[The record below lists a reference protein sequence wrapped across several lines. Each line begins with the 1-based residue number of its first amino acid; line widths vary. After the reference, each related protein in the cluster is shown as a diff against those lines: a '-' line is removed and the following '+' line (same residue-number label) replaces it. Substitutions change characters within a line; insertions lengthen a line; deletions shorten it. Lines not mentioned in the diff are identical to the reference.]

1 MPELDETLAEELADW
16 AAAGLRRELR
26 PVAATTGSRL
36 VVEGQ
41 DLINFA
47 SNDYLGLIHHPEL
60 QEAAVQALRDW
71 GSGSGASRLVS
82 GSLALH
88 HHLEESLAH
97 WKGTAAALTFGSGY
111 ATALG
116 VIPALIGSDDVVI
129 LDKRVHACCVDGAQ
143 LSRAKLRVYRHN
155 DLGSLEEVLKWAD
168 QRRGSGKSRILI
180 VTESVFSMDGDQAP
194 LPALVELKE
203 RYGAWLMVDEAHSLG
218 LFGPSG
224 SGLIHALELNTRVE
238 IQMGTLGKAL
248 ASAGGYVAGSRSL
261 IDFLIHRAR
270 SFMFSTAPAPAAV
283 ASAQTA
289 LKLIQGDEGARRCS
303 RVWALARQLAEQL
316 QPGRPPTSAI
326 LPLILGPAEA
336 AVDAAAHLRALG
348 FWVPAI
354 RDPTVAR
361 DSARLRFSVT
371 AGHEFADV
379 QQLFGSLP
387 PRSNMTTPPP
397 VNPHSLQ

>member
-1 MPELDETLAEELADW
+1 MPELDETLAGELAEW

-26 PVAATTGSRL
+26 PVTAAFGSRL
-36 VVEGQ
+36 CVEGQ
-41 DLINFA
+41 ELINFA

-60 QEAAVQALRDW
+60 QEAAARAVCDW

-88 HHLEESLAH
+88 HDLEESLAQ
-97 WKGTAAALTFGSGY
+97 WKGTGAALTFGSGY

-116 VIPALIGSDDVVI
+116 VIPALVGRDDVVI
-129 LDKRVHACCVDGAQ
+129 LDKRVHACCVDGAR
-143 LSRAKLRVYRHN
+143 LSGANLRIFRHN

-194 LPALVELKE
+194 LPAMVELKE
-203 RYGAWLMVDEAHSLG
+203 RYGAWLMVDEAHALG
-218 LFGPSG
+218 LFGSSR
-224 SGLIHALELNTRVE
+224 SGLIGALELDARVE

-248 ASAGGYVAGSRSL
+248 ASVGGYVAGSRSL

-283 ASAQTA
+283 ASAQAA
-289 LKLIQGDEGARRCS
+289 LKLIQGEEGARRGS
-303 RVWALARQLAEQL
+303 QVWALARQLAEQL

-326 LPLILGPAEA
+326 LPLILGRAEA
-336 AVDAAAHLRALG
+336 AVDAAAHFRALG

-354 RDPTVAR
+354 RYPTVAR

-371 AGHEFADV
+371 AGHNFADLK
-379 QQLFGSLP
+379 QLFESWP
-387 PRSNMTTPPP
+387 PRSPVTTPPP
-397 VNPHSLQ
+397 VNPLAFP